1 VLPAQD
7 GLLNSGVLLGAHV
20 AVVIDPSAA
29 ESDLATLDGLLE
41 EGGSHVAVV
50 ALTHDR
56 AGMTPDL
63 GRWPEAEH
71 LIPQELSGTRGVPPG
86 VAEVLSALGWEAL
99 FFGPGRLALYSP
111 RERALFCGDMLSE
124 AHIPYLRD
132 GGRVYLETLA
142 EIERLDCRLIVPA
155 AGPVAKGKRA
165 VRTRIER
172 DRDYVNSLVRHVQT
186 SLAAGA
192 GLERALEVARTVYED
207 YPFVEEHLS
216 NLRTVWQE
224 VAESAIDAQGLG
236 S

>member
-1 VLPAQD
+1 MLPAQD
-7 GLLNSGVLLGAHV
+7 GLLNSGVLLGAHG

-29 ESDLATLDGLLE
+29 ENDLAALDSLLGE
-41 EGGSHVAVV
+41 TSSQVAVIV
-50 ALTHDR
+50 LTHDR
-56 AGMTPDL
+56 AGMAPDL
-63 GRWPEAEH
+63 GRWHEAAH
-71 LIPQELSGTRGVPPG
+71 LLPQELSGAPGVPPG
-86 VAEVLSALGWEAL
+86 VADVLSALGWEAL

-132 GGRVYLETLA
+132 GGSAYLESLA
-142 EIERLDCRLIVPA
+142 QIEKLDCRLIVPA
-155 AGPVAKGKRA
+155 AGPVAQGKRA

-192 GLERALEVARTVYED
+192 GLERALEVAGSVYED
-207 YPFVEEHLS
+207 YPFVEEHLA

-224 VAESAIDAQGLG
+224 VAL
-236 S
+236 